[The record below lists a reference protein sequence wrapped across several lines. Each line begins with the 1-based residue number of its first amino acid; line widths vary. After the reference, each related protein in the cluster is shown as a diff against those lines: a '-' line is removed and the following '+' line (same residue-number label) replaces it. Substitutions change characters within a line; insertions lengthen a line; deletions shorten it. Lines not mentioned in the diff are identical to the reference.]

1 MALKTLT
8 VTARVTPRVRRLV
21 KAAAEEEG
29 ATLSRFAAEALE
41 ERARRRLL
49 EDGDGDGSEPADGD
63 AADGEPAAS

>member
-49 EDGDGDGSEPADGD
+49 EGREQGRGDDDAGGAGPA
-63 AADGEPAAS
+63 